1 MQASESVLAR
11 CAGCRWEG
19 ELPAVARCPECGS
32 TQIRRAEERPFGE
45 EALRALFR
53 LRVACQS
60 GDETRTV
67 WKQTCLDEAAEGPQM
82 FLARRLYEKS
92 LYEVH
97 SAAHMLLA
105 VLEADLLNP
114 PQTERG

>member
-1 MQASESVLAR
+1 MQTSETVQAR
-11 CAGCRWEG
+11 CAECRWEG

-32 TQIRRAEERPFGE
+32 TQIGRADEMPEFGE

-60 GDETRTV
+60 GDEKRLASHRA
-67 WKQTCLDEAAEGPQM
+67 CLDADGPQM
-82 FLARRLYEKS
+82 ALARRFYEMS